1 MHSLGLMLDEKSIRR
16 SRIAMYLNQLIGSFG
31 SGLASPFLPY
41 YAAALKF
48 NSLEMGELQ
57 ASTNLFPNLMQY
69 FWGIISDKLGRRL
82 IFIILGGF
90 VSSFMFILYIF
101 SHSPEML
108 ISVVIVQ
115 SIFGAMVVPAWNA
128 LIGDLTSLSKR
139 ASFIG
144 NLSFYSNLSMLF
156 AGLFFIVYAYLF
168 GYSITVYYIPFYL
181 AGILGVL
188 SSLIML
194 YAVEDRK
201 KFVPVRKVRF
211 LRTLGKDRD
220 FSYFL
225 FSQSVYN
232 FSMAISWPLFYI
244 TTVDVLKASFFQV
257 GLINL
262 ISLLFTVL
270 FIPVFGRM
278 IDRYGPRNFMILTRF
293 LFVPVPLVYG
303 ISNSIIWIYMLNAL
317 TGFTTAITNVAFLA
331 YLLDVAPREDRGKY
345 IGIYNAILGVVTFFG
360 SLIGGAL
367 AQFLQLYYSLVISL
381 LIVYLISFSGR
392 LTGAILFLRI
402 KEKRKYPEKM
412 TFRLNLFH

>member
-1 MHSLGLMLDEKSIRR
+1 MLDEKSIRR
-16 SRIAMYLNQLIGSFG
+16 SRLAMYLNQLIGSFG

-48 NSLEMGELQ
+48 NSMEMGELQ
-57 ASTNLFPNLMQY
+57 ASSNLFPNIMQY
-69 FWGIISDKLGRRL
+69 LWGIISDRMGRRL

-101 SHSPEML
+101 SHSPELL
-108 ISVVIVQ
+108 IAVVIVQ

-128 LIGDLTSLSKR
+128 LVGDLTSLSKR

-156 AGLFFIVYAYLF
+156 AGVFFIIYAYIY
-168 GYSITVYYIPFYL
+168 GQAISVYYIPFYL

-194 YAVEDRK
+194 YAVEDK
-201 KFVPVRKVRF
+201 PKFVPVRKVNF
-211 LRTLGKDRD
+211 IKTLRNDRD

-225 FSQSVYN
+225 FSQAVYN

-262 ISLLFTVL
+262 IGILFTVL

-278 IDRYGPRNFMILTRF
+278 IDRDGPRNFMIITRF

-303 ISNSIIWIYMLNAL
+303 ISNSIIWIYLLNAL

-345 IGIYNAILGVVTFFG
+345 IGVYNAILGLVTFFG

-367 AQFLQLYYSLVISL
+367 AQFLEIYYPLVLSL
-381 LIVYLISFSGR
+381 LIVYMISFTGR
-392 LTGAILFLRI
+392 LSGAILFLRI
-402 KEKRKYPEKM
+402 KEKRKYPEHM
-412 TFRLNLFH
+412 RFRLNPFR

>member
-1 MHSLGLMLDEKSIRR
+1 MLDEKSIRR
-16 SRIAMYLNQLIGSFG
+16 SRLAMYLNQLIGSFG

-48 NSLEMGELQ
+48 DSMEMGELQ
-57 ASTNLFPNLMQY
+57 ASSNLFPNIMQY
-69 FWGIISDKLGRRL
+69 LWGIISDRMGRRL

-101 SHSPEML
+101 SHSPELL
-108 ISVVIVQ
+108 IAVVIVQ

-128 LIGDLTSLSKR
+128 LVGDLTSLSKR

-156 AGLFFIVYAYLF
+156 AGIFFIIYAYIY
-168 GYSITVYYIPFYL
+168 GQAISVYYIPFYL

-194 YAVEDRK
+194 YAVEDKR
-201 KFVPVRKVRF
+201 KFVPVRRVNIIKT
-211 LRTLGKDRD
+211 LRNDRD

-262 ISLLFTVL
+262 IGILFTVL

-278 IDRYGPRNFMILTRF
+278 IDRYGPRNFMIITRF

-303 ISNSIIWIYMLNAL
+303 ISNSIIWIYLLNAL

-331 YLLDVAPREDRGKY
+331 YLLDVAPRKDRGKY
-345 IGIYNAILGVVTFFG
+345 IGVYNAILGLVTFFG

-367 AQFLQLYYSLVISL
+367 AQFLEIYYPLVLSL
-381 LIVYLISFSGR
+381 LIVYMISFTGR
-392 LTGAILFLRI
+392 LSGAILFLRI
-402 KEKRKYPEKM
+402 KEKRKYPEHM
-412 TFRLNLFH
+412 RFRLNPFR

>member
-1 MHSLGLMLDEKSIRR
+1 MLDEKSIRR
-16 SRIAMYLNQLIGSFG
+16 SRLAMYLNQLIGSFG

-48 NSLEMGELQ
+48 NSMEMGELQ
-57 ASTNLFPNLMQY
+57 ASSNLFPNIMQY
-69 FWGIISDKLGRRL
+69 LWGIISDRMGRRL

-101 SHSPEML
+101 SHSPELL
-108 ISVVIVQ
+108 IAVVIVQ

-128 LIGDLTSLSKR
+128 LVGDLTSLSKR

-156 AGLFFIVYAYLF
+156 AGVFFIIYAYIY
-168 GYSITVYYIPFYL
+168 GQAISVYYIPFYL

-194 YAVEDRK
+194 YAVEDKR
-201 KFVPVRKVRF
+201 KFVPVRKVNF
-211 LRTLGKDRD
+211 IKTLRNDRD

-225 FSQSVYN
+225 FSQAVYN

-262 ISLLFTVL
+262 IGILFTVL

-278 IDRYGPRNFMILTRF
+278 IDRYGPRNFMIITRF

-303 ISNSIIWIYMLNAL
+303 ISNSIIWIYLLNAL

-345 IGIYNAILGVVTFFG
+345 IGVYNAILGLVTFFG

-367 AQFLQLYYSLVISL
+367 AQFLEIYYPLVLSL
-381 LIVYLISFSGR
+381 LIVYMISFTGR
-392 LTGAILFLRI
+392 LSGAILFLRI
-402 KEKRKYPEKM
+402 KEKRKYPEHM
-412 TFRLNLFH
+412 RFRLNPFR